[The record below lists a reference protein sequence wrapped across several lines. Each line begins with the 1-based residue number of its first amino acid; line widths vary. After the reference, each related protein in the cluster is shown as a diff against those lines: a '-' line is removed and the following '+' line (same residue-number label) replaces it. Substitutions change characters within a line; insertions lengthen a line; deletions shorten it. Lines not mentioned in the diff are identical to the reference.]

1 MLFRQQPRLIIT
13 LILVSLST
21 LGLQARASEAA
32 PLPQEQPEGRVEI
45 TNPRQGDTVR
55 GLVQIT
61 GTAFQPDFNNYRLEF
76 GFDPNVD
83 DQWFPVQE
91 PVAQQVEDGTLG
103 QWDTTIIADGIYQL
117 RLRAL
122 RNDGT
127 FDEFTVTG
135 IAVSNA
141 VPTVLPTIAPT
152 RAPTATVGIPTPGP
166 SPTPLIQQPPTRTP
180 RPTSTPGGPTL
191 TPTPNPN
198 AALTRQQT
206 RTAACRGAGITAL
219 LFVLLAA
226 YAALR
231 RYARAD
237 IRRWW
242 RELRRVLAERS
253 ARDRP

>member
-1 MLFRQQPRLIIT
+1 MNSRSV
-13 LILVSLST
+13 LILVSLLSFYP
-21 LGLQARASEAA
+21 LRVVGAS
-32 PLPQEQPEGRVEI
+32 PSFQEPEQEGRVEI
-45 TNPRQGDTVR
+45 TSPRQGDTVR
-55 GLVQIT
+55 GLVPIT
-61 GTAFQPDFNNYRLEF
+61 GTAFVPDFNNYALEF

-91 PVAQQVEDGTLG
+91 PVAQQVQDGTLG
-103 QWDTTIIADGIYQL
+103 QWDTTIIADGNYQL

-127 FDEFTVTG
+127 FDEVTVTG

-141 VPTVLPTIAPT
+141 VPTVLPTIAPSLT
-152 RAPTATVGIPTPGP
+152 PTATVGIATPGP

-180 RPTSTPGGPTL
+180 RPTATPGGPVL

-206 RTAACRGAGITAL
+206 RSAVCRGAVITGFFFVMLGIYSL
-219 LFVLLAA
+219 
-226 YAALR
+226 LR

-237 IRRWW
+237 IRRMW
-242 RELRRVLAERS
+242 RDLRRARSERS
-253 ARDRP
+253 GRGQS